1 MNDEATIHNTESS
14 SGKRGIIKSSSKK
27 DSDKGDNL
35 KLLFSM
41 NEKGGIEAEL
51 WNLNWVWLVGTEKG
65 VIEADDNKDTIASR
79 YKWITVESQP
89 FLEKVKV
96 FYVS

>member
-41 NEKGGIEAEL
+41 NEKGGIEAGL
-51 WNLNWVWLVGTEKG
+51 LNLNWVWLVGTEKG
-65 VIEADDNKDTIASR
+65 VSEAADNKDTIASN
-79 YKWITVESQP
+79 ISG
-89 FLEKVKV
+89 
-96 FYVS
+96 

>member
-14 SGKRGIIKSSSKK
+14 SGKRGIIKSSCKK

-41 NEKGGIEAEL
+41 NEKGGIEAGL

-65 VIEADDNKDTIASR
+65 VSEAADNKDTIASN
-79 YKWITVESQP
+79 ISG
-89 FLEKVKV
+89 
-96 FYVS
+96 